1 MHSRPCAGIAFCGA
15 RLRSRGRVERLP
27 KPRHQRRRLDRF
39 ITVNGQRLHV
49 VDWGN
54 SGRQPMVL
62 IHGIDR
68 VARMFD
74 AVAAHFAATHHVI
87 AYDMRGHGDSAWD
100 PQGRYLV
107 EDHVGDLAGLVA
119 QLRAA

>member
-1 MHSRPCAGIAFCGA
+1 M
-15 RLRSRGRVERLP
+15 RSHRFLWSLAAVLAAVSALAQTP
-27 KPRHQRRRLDRF
+27 APAAPVDRF

-54 SGRQPMVL
+54 PGRQPLVL

-74 AVAAHFAATHHVI
+74 TVAAHFAATHHVI

-119 QLRAA
+119 RARPA